1 MAKIHKYVGLEG
13 TKRIWEE
20 TGRKFIDNTELDYI
34 INNMEFSMSSDNIL
48 VLKIPTKTGSIKQLT
63 VDLKKITK
71 DPLKIYLDDTQY
83 DSNGKPNLST
93 ANPNVIYLV
102 PSNNSDNSNEY
113 VEWMFDSVRG
123 WEVIGGPS
131 ISDDDIYNIVNG

>member
-1 MAKIHKYVGLEG
+1 
-13 TKRIWEE
+13 
-20 TGRKFIDNTELDYI
+20 
-34 INNMEFSMSSDNIL
+34 MEFSMSSDNIL

-113 VEWMFDSVRG
+113 VEWMFDPVRG